1 MFEGVRAVYSK
12 VINLLFGKTQ
22 IFVVIVGWFLVVTG
36 ALMLLRPEWARSKMK
51 RQGVAVI
58 KGYLLLALFFVV
70 SVVFSLAGKSG
81 RAWVWTLAIAAAVF
95 LVWMFIAAMKKIKA
109 RMSALAASATVQAL
123 RYYALVQIVIGAV
136 MLLLRKRFLV

>member
-22 IFVVIVGWFLVVTG
+22 IFVVIVGWFLMVTG
-36 ALMLLRPEWARSKMK
+36 TLMLLRPEWARSKMK

>member
-70 SVVFSLAGKSG
+70 SLVFSLAGKSR

-95 LVWMFIAAMKKIKA
+95 LVWMFIAVMKKISA

-123 RYYALVQIVIGAV
+123 RYYAIVQIVIGAV